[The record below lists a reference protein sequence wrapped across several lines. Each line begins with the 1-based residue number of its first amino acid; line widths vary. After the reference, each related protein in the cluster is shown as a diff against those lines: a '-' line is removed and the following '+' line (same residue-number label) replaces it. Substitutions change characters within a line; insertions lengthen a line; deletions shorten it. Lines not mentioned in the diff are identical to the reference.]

1 MDSTQLM
8 DDSGYRGT
16 VGGCVAT
23 SLGSVLHELG
33 HTFDLGHTEAGIM
46 ARGFDDLDSL
56 LTLMSERGGSRH
68 LAGDNSTSGLV
79 VILFPVFIIQ
89 GAEASSTPAAR
100 PVEAPAPPPRPPS
113 SGATA

>member
-68 LAGDNSTSGLV
+68 LAGDHSTSGLV
-79 VILFPVFIIQ
+79 LFPVIIIQ
-89 GAEASSTPAAR
+89 GAEVSSTPAAR